1 MKGIIGRKLGM
12 TQVFDEETGK
22 LTPVTVIQAGPCP
35 VVAVRTQDTDGY
47 DAVQLA
53 FDAVAE
59 GRLTKP
65 RLGHLKKYDVAPHK
79 KLVEIRGP
87 HELAPGETV
96 TVEAFEP
103 GEKVKVSETEVELG
117 VGLIERLTSE
127 EFHPEDYKDEY
138 RIRVLAREA
147 PNQQTSR
154 TEENS

>member
-65 RLGHLKKYDVAPHK
+65 RLGHLKKHDVAPHK
-79 KLVEIRGP
+79 KLVDRTSSP
-87 HELAPGETV
+87 PARPSPSRRSSRARRSRSPGSRSGRASRERSSATGS
-96 TVEAFEP
+96 TEA
-103 GEKVKVSETEVELG
+103 
-117 VGLIERLTSE
+117 R
-127 EFHPEDYKDEY
+127 
-138 RIRVLAREA
+138 
-147 PNQQTSR
+147 SR
-154 TEENS
+154 TAPTTSASRAPSELRRRLRGSSRE